1 MHLAFSLDQLMTFHE
16 VVESGSLTKAGGRLR
31 MATSTVSRK
40 LASLE
45 RQMGTLLL
53 KRNTRRLV
61 PTEVG
66 IELYQRC
73 SRIARE
79 VQDLGSAAELSR
91 SEVRGTLRVSIP
103 SDFGSGWLGAAIS
116 RFVQQHPALML
127 EIEVSSEAVN
137 LIEQPFDMAIQYG
150 TLRDSRLVCKR
161 LATLA
166 RGIYASPGY
175 LRRQGTPA
183 NLDDLREHGFVVTQ
197 LQRDEGTLQFR
208 AQGTRQRIPI
218 EHRVVVNNM
227 RLARELVLG
236 DAGLA
241 VLPQGMCAAH
251 LASGALVQ
259 VLPQWRV
266 PSTQAVAVVLAREGI
281 PRKTR
286 AFLDFLGEHLASDG
300 GGRPG

>member
-1 MHLAFSLDQLMTFHE
+1 MHTAFSLDQLMMFHE

-66 IELYQRC
+66 LDLYQRC
-73 SRIARE
+73 GRIARE

-103 SDFGSGWLGAAIS
+103 SDFGSGWLGTAIS
-116 RFVQQHPALML
+116 RFVQQHPALRL
-127 EIEVSSEAVN
+127 EIEVSSEPVN

-150 TLRDSRLVCKR
+150 ALRDSRLVCKR
-161 LATLA
+161 LATLS

-183 NLDDLREHGFVVTQ
+183 TLEQLREHGFVVTQ

-208 AQGTRQRIPI
+208 SQGTRQRIPI

-251 LASGALVQ
+251 VASGALAQ
-259 VLPQWRV
+259 LLPQWRV

-286 AFLDFLGEHLASDG
+286 AFLDFLGEHLAADG
-300 GGRPG
+300 AGRAA